1 MNNLAL
7 AAAAAVMLG
16 AAATASAHRGMSLQG
31 PQLSGVALHS
41 LVFAKPTVT
50 GVALRSG
57 ETIDLRHRA
66 N

>member
-1 MNNLAL
+1 MNKLAI
-7 AAAAAVMLG
+7 AAAAAVLLG
-16 AAATASAHRGMSLQG
+16 AATASAHRGMSLQG

-41 LVFAKPTVT
+41 LVFAQPTVT